1 MNAYLIHLLKY
12 EYWANRRVID
22 ALETLDNVPA
32 RAITLMSHVLTAQQV
47 WLSRLENEPVAV
59 PIWEDMPLNWMVET
73 AERQHRKLVSY
84 VASLPE
90 TDLQQPIDYTNST
103 GIAYQDNAL
112 DILTHL
118 SHHAA
123 YHRGQIV
130 QLIRPLLP
138 DAPVTDFI
146 VWARQ

>member
-1 MNAYLIHLLKY
+1 MRI
-12 EYWANRRVID
+12 WANRRVID
-22 ALETLDNVPA
+22 ALETLANVPP

-47 WLSRLENEPVAV
+47 WLGRVERELVAV
-59 PIWEDMPLNWMVET
+59 PVWEDMPLNWMSET

-84 VASLPE
+84 AASLSE
-90 TDLQQPIDYTNST
+90 TDLRQSIDYTNLK
-103 GIAYQDNAL
+103 GIDHRNTPL

-130 QLIRPLLP
+130 QIIRPLLP
-138 DAPVTDFI
+138 DAPITDFN
-146 VWARQ
+146 VWAQT